1 MRWSPRA
8 ALVRLHRWAGLYMA
22 IFLVVAGSTGVLLA
36 FLGDLEVALN
46 PEYRIIEPVDAR
58 FQPLLLHQQLQQRFA
73 GARIDAIPLYHP
85 PGEALHWW
93 MQLPDPNHSGERIEN
108 DVVIHPYTGEELS
121 RRTTSIWPVNRKN
134 LMAFVYRLHYSLA
147 LGTVGLWLFG
157 IAALVWTF
165 DSIVGFVLTL
175 PRMARGPRRGP
186 SGSDEVHRMGWWQRW
201 LPAWRVRWGGAR
213 AKRHFDL
220 HRATGLWLFPLLLA
234 IAWSGVSFNL
244 GDWVY
249 RPTMHALFGMTEP
262 MTRLPKA
269 AALREQPELPWF
281 DAYHQAHMMMAQ
293 QAQLHGFKVL
303 REQSLRYE
311 PTVDAVVFS
320 VLSDRDIAT
329 RWGHTEL
336 WLDGSTGRMLALELP
351 SGVNAGRTLTSW
363 VVAIHTAAFG
373 GRAMQAMIALVGLGV
388 VVLSLTGV
396 AIWLR
401 KRRAASAANAD
412 RGSCKRFDNNTA

>member
-58 FQPLLLHQQLQQRFA
+58 FQPLLLHQQLQRRFA
-73 GARIDAIPLYHP
+73 GARIDSIPLYHP

-93 MQLPDPNHSGERIEN
+93 MQLPDPDHPGEHVES
-108 DVVIHPYTGEELS
+108 DVVIHPYTGAELS

-134 LMAFVYRLHYSLA
+134 LMAFVYRLHYSMA
-147 LGTVGLWLFG
+147 LGNVGLWLFG
-157 IAALVWTF
+157 VAALVWTF
-165 DSIVGFVLTL
+165 DSFIGFWLTL
-175 PRMARGPRRGP
+175 PRLVRDPRRERRNAQAP
-186 SGSDEVHRMGWWQRW
+186 PRDGWFRRW
-201 LPAWRVRWGGAR
+201 SPAWRVRWGGSR
-213 AKRHFDL
+213 GKRHFDL

-234 IAWSGVSFNL
+234 IAWAGVSFNL

-262 MTRLPKA
+262 MTWLPKA
-269 AALREQPELPWF
+269 AAPREQPELPWL
-281 DAYHQAHMMMAQ
+281 DAYHQAQMTMAQ
-293 QAQLHGFKVL
+293 QAQLQGFGVL

-351 SGVNAGRTLTSW
+351 SGVNSGRTLTSW

-373 GRAMQAMIALVGLGV
+373 GRAMQALIALVGLGV

-412 RGSCKRFDNNTA
+412 RGSCKRFDNYTA